1 MFVNMSNNSLT
12 NVVVAYRTAV
22 ASTVSRDK
30 SIVLKINPI
39 NTIKIQ
45 KYYIYIYI
53 NKSSSSSSSV
63 SNPTWSYYL
72 FPSNEPTDDNVK

>member
-12 NVVVAYRTAV
+12 NVVVAYQTAV
-22 ASTVSRDK
+22 ASTVSRNK

-45 KYYIYIYI
+45 KYYIYLLQTNHHHHLFHLKVTRHGRITYLYPM
-53 NKSSSSSSSV
+53 NR
-63 SNPTWSYYL
+63 PT
-72 FPSNEPTDDNVK
+72 TM